1 MMMDDLN
8 KAQQEAVAYTA
19 GPQLVIAGAGSGKTR
34 VLTYKIAYLLSHDVK
49 PWNILALTFTN
60 KAARE
65 MRDRIS
71 QLVSDESVR
80 YLSMGTFHSIF
91 SRILRS
97 EANMI
102 GYTSQFTIY
111 DDSDS
116 RSLLKTIVKEMGL
129 DDKIYKPALLLKNI
143 SRAKNNIELPHD
155 YAANEDYALRDKY
168 AKTER
173 MPQIYEEYERRLRL
187 SGAMDFDDLLLKTY
201 LLFRDHSDIRMKY
214 GERFRYV
221 LVDEYQDTNSVQQN
235 IVSLIVRQH
244 NRITVVGDDAQSI
257 YAFRGADINNI
268 LTFKDTFSHIHNP
281 DGSLTPSPVRIFKL
295 EQNYR
300 STQTIVK
307 AANSVI
313 SHNKRQ
319 IPKDVYSEN
328 ERGEAIRL
336 LSCETDREEAH
347 TVCTDIRRS
356 VRSGTVGYG
365 DIAILYRTNAQSR
378 TLEEALGRYAMP
390 YRIIGGL
397 SFYQRKEIKDI
408 IAYFRLAVNNYD
420 EEALRRVINYPARGI
435 GSTTL
440 QKVLTCA
447 SQHGIA
453 PWDVISSPDAVQL
466 NVSGAAKGRLRAFAS
481 MVMSFSKDIAVADAA
496 ALGERIIRETGI
508 SSDIFQGDDIEDK
521 ARQENVSE
529 LRNSLSEF
537 VDSHEA
543 DAGGEVAT
551 LTAFLQEIALLTD
564 LDSTSDNED
573 GMITLMTIHAAKGL
587 EFHTVYIVGL
597 EDQIIPSQQAIESP
611 FAMEEER
618 RLLYVAMTRA
628 RKRCLLSFARNRYRY
643 GRQEYETPSRFLFDI
658 DRRYLRGAE
667 ALGRGDELDILSV
680 PSGGTHAGKSLSAAS
695 TTTPSSPFR
704 ASSVHAPVST
714 PSSPFHASS
723 VHAPVSTPRASVSTP
738 LSGRRLT
745 RLPSTPAS
753 TPRYTVS
760 SRQETAG
767 VKAGMRIE
775 HRSFGRGIVLSVEGT
790 GENTKARV
798 EFDDGGVKQLL
809 IKYAKFTILG

>member
-1 MMMDDLN
+1 M
-8 KAQQEAVAYTA
+8 
-19 GPQLVIAGAGSGKTR
+19 
-34 VLTYKIAYLLSHDVK
+34 
-49 PWNILALTFTN
+49 
-60 KAARE
+60 
-65 MRDRIS
+65 
-71 QLVSDESVR
+71 
-80 YLSMGTFHSIF
+80 
-91 SRILRS
+91 
-97 EANMI
+97 
-102 GYTSQFTIY
+102 
-111 DDSDS
+111 
-116 RSLLKTIVKEMGL
+116 
-129 DDKIYKPALLLKNI
+129 
-143 SRAKNNIELPHD
+143 
-155 YAANEDYALRDKY
+155 
-168 AKTER
+168 
-173 MPQIYEEYERRLRL
+173 
-187 SGAMDFDDLLLKTY
+187 
-201 LLFRDHSDIRMKY
+201 
-214 GERFRYV
+214 
-221 LVDEYQDTNSVQQN
+221 
-235 IVSLIVRQH
+235 
-244 NRITVVGDDAQSI
+244 
-257 YAFRGADINNI
+257 
-268 LTFKDTFSHIHNP
+268 
-281 DGSLTPSPVRIFKL
+281 
-295 EQNYR
+295 
-300 STQTIVK
+300 
-307 AANSVI
+307 
-313 SHNKRQ
+313 
-319 IPKDVYSEN
+319 
-328 ERGEAIRL
+328 
-336 LSCETDREEAH
+336 
-347 TVCTDIRRS
+347 
-356 VRSGTVGYG
+356 
-365 DIAILYRTNAQSR
+365 
-378 TLEEALGRYAMP
+378 
-390 YRIIGGL
+390 
-397 SFYQRKEIKDI
+397 
-408 IAYFRLAVNNYD
+408 
-420 EEALRRVINYPARGI
+420 
-435 GSTTL
+435 
-440 QKVLTCA
+440 
-447 SQHGIA
+447 
-453 PWDVISSPDAVQL
+453 
-466 NVSGAAKGRLRAFAS
+466 
-481 MVMSFSKDIAVADAA
+481 
-496 ALGERIIRETGI
+496 
-508 SSDIFQGDDIEDK
+508 
-521 ARQENVSE
+521 
-529 LRNSLSEF
+529 
-537 VDSHEA
+537 
-543 DAGGEVAT
+543 AT

-723 VHAPVSTPRASVSTP
+723 VHSPVSTPRASVSTP

>member
-1 MMMDDLN
+1 MMTMMMDDLN

-551 LTAFLQEIALLTD
+551 LTVFLQEIALLTD

-680 PSGGTHAGKSLSAAS
+680 PSGGIHAGKSLSAAS
-695 TTTPSSPFR
+695 TTTPSSPFH
-704 ASSVHAPVST
+704 AFSVHAS
-714 PSSPFHASS
+714 
-723 VHAPVSTPRASVSTP
+723 VSTPRASVSTP